1 MRQLVAPARSLTQ
14 TGDRQPGFEGRVLGT
29 PLQTGAPPD
38 AVSPCTG
45 RHKLPLEGPT
55 GLHLLYCDDIAF
67 MFGPDGEVYVEG
79 QFPYLVWRRYL
90 KTFQTIRIVGRET
103 PLPAGMDASRLNRSS
118 GPGVSFVPVP
128 NLSGPIR
135 LVRQYRTAA
144 DRLRQAMAD
153 RDAVIVRLPSQTGL
167 LAASV
172 AQTLGKPWAAEVVG
186 CPWDQFWYHGS
197 WQAKAFAPVQWARM
211 RHTVAASRY
220 TLYVTR
226 AFLQR
231 RYPTLGTTT
240 VVSNVEIPEPDPAVL
255 DARLRRIGTPR
266 ERMVLG
272 LIGSIKHKYKGIG
285 TAIEA
290 LARVRDRLPDFELR
304 VLGQGD
310 PTPWQAA
317 AHRHGLADRIR
328 FCGVRPSG
336 QPVLDWLDEIDL
348 YLQPS
353 FQEGLPR
360 TLVEAMSR
368 ACPAV
373 ASTAGGIPELLPPA
387 CLHRPGDAARLA
399 TLLLDAAH
407 DSAWQACQAERN
419 FDEAK
424 QYVRTILDARRTD
437 FWRCFAGGALSQMTA
452 RDA

>member
-1 MRQLVAPARSLTQ
+1 MQTDARPDGGSPYAEPPELPAAGL
-14 TGDRQPGFEGRVLGT
+14 
-29 PLQTGAPPD
+29 
-38 AVSPCTG
+38 
-45 RHKLPLEGPT
+45 T
-55 GLHLLYCDDIAF
+55 GLHLLYCDDLSF
-67 MFGPDGEVYVEG
+67 MVGSDGNVYVEG

-90 KTFQTIRIVGRET
+90 KTFQTITVVGREV
-103 PLPAGMDASRLNRSS
+103 PLPADTEAGRLNRSS

-186 CPWDQFWYHGS
+186 CPWDQFWYHGT

-211 RHTVAASRY
+211 RHAVAASRY

-240 VVSNVEIPEPDPAVL
+240 EVSNVEIPEPDAAVL

-266 ERMVLG
+266 KRTVLG

-290 LARVRDRLPDFELR
+290 LARVRDRLPEFELR

-310 PTPWQAA
+310 PARWQAV

-360 TLVEAMSR
+360 TLIEAMSR

-373 ASTAGGIPELLPPA
+373 ASTAGGIPELLPSA
-387 CLHRPGDAARLA
+387 CLHRPGDAARLG

-407 DSAWQACQAERN
+407 NNAWQACQAQRN

-437 FWRCFAGGALSQMTA
+437 FWRCFARSALS
-452 RDA
+452 RR